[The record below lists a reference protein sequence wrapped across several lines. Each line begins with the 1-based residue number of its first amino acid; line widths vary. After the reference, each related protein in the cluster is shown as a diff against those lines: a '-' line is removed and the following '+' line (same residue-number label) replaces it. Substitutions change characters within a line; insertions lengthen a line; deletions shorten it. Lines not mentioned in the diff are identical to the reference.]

1 MYMYVPTFSLLVY
14 SSGLFPLLGY
24 SSMSVRPTLLD
35 IYERYYL
42 SVGQGLVPCL
52 PGMVLG
58 LLPGLEDESEHT
70 ERCVLVCH
78 MTCIHTERCVL
89 VCHMTCIHTERCVL
103 VCHMTCIHTERCVL
117 VCHMTCIHTERCVL
131 VCHMTCIHTERCV
144 LVCHMTCIHT
154 ERCVLVCIHMQINP
168 FLEGVP

>member
-1 MYMYVPTFSLLVY
+1 MYAVKFNYICMYVQCTLYVCVNVHVHVHACIFHTVCIFHVPTFSLLVY

-70 ERCVLVCH
+70 ERCVLVCIH
-78 MTCIHTERCVL
+78 CICIHPNQPVIYKEKTELPMYIHVYMIKSINNNANSKWVL
-89 VCHMTCIHTERCVL
+89 KYKKMYMYIQ
-103 VCHMTCIHTERCVL
+103 M
-117 VCHMTCIHTERCVL
+117 
-131 VCHMTCIHTERCV
+131 
-144 LVCHMTCIHT
+144 
-154 ERCVLVCIHMQINP
+154 
-168 FLEGVP
+168 